1 MKRISTFCQHA
12 VVLTICIFFSLPV
25 YAASIISIDIEIMA
39 DGKSKKKYELVT
51 IDGDKARIDFL
62 GEAKTKND
70 TTPYLLTVDAGKS
83 WVLGNTLKGESYC
96 ANVDPVDFF
105 KKIGVIVT
113 DVVALVN
120 PKVLDI
126 KVEKKRE
133 EKGPKIM
140 DYPTTY
146 VQLVTTATGEATFM
160 FKKYKYTMKV
170 TDDIWYA
177 NELEVQPFR
186 KRWFEALTQSGYEK
200 LDQAFT
206 DWARE
211 LPGPILKLESEII
224 VTNVIKNENDTQ
236 KEKAVITSIKE
247 VKSNDLA
254 KDTFTVPKCENI
266 NQKQLESTAKDMAK
280 EGKLGL

>member
-1 MKRISTFCQHA
+1 MKRISRLCRNAGIF
-12 VVLTICIFFSLPV
+12 TICIIFSLPV
-25 YAASIISIDIEIMA
+25 YAASVIAIDIEITK
-39 DGKSKKKYELVT
+39 DGQPSKKSEIVT
-51 IDGDKARIDFL
+51 IDGDRARIDFL
-62 GEAKTKND
+62 GEAKKRTA
-70 TTPYLLTVDAGKS
+70 TTPYLLTIDDGKS
-83 WVLGNTLKGESYC
+83 WVLGNTLKGEFYC

-140 DYPTTY
+140 DFPTTY

-160 FKKYKYTMKV
+160 FKKYKYTMNV
-170 TDDIWYA
+170 IDDIWYTK
-177 NELEVQPFR
+177 ELEVQPFR
-186 KRWFEALTQSGYEK
+186 KLWFEALTQSGYEK
-200 LDQAFT
+200 LDQAFS

-211 LPGPILKLESEII
+211 LSGPILKLESEVII
-224 VTNVIKNENDTQ
+224 TNVIKNESDTQ
-236 KEKAVITSIKE
+236 KEKAVITSVKE

-266 NQKQLESTAKDMAK
+266 NQKQLESTAKEMAK